1 MSSYGGTTGYTAYID
16 DRSITN
22 GKDFLK
28 LCIRALQQT
37 Q

>member
-1 MSSYGGTTGYTAYID
+1 MSSYGGTTGYTESID

-28 LCIRALQQT
+28 LCIRVL
-37 Q
+37 

>member
-1 MSSYGGTTGYTAYID
+1 MSSYGGITGYTAYID

-28 LCIRALQQT
+28 LCIRALQQP